1 MTRLN
6 VLCVNRYISI
16 HDRFHENRCRFID
29 DQALDE
35 DLEEGEDLDAEED
48 EDYRANEMDLN
59 DPFINDG
66 ELDYITPEPVSLSTE
81 DKRKRLLSQMERKK
95 RELERLEKK
104 LKGVV

>member
-1 MTRLN
+1 M
-6 VLCVNRYISI
+6 CNRYINI
-16 HDRFHENRCRFID
+16 HDKFHENRCRFID
-29 DQALDE
+29 DQALDD
-35 DLEEGEDLDAEED
+35 DLEGLDGEDLDAEED

-66 ELDYITPEPVSLSTE
+66 ELDYITPKPVSLSAE

-104 LKGVV
+104 LKGV